1 MRCARWIAGC
11 ALVVLSASHAAA
23 EEPLIFK
30 KEESWGPCPANA
42 VCRQTTELFS
52 TGRLV
57 KTGRVNSK
65 EQVGPMAVER
75 VLGAIRRSGILKKAC
90 PVTAEVADA
99 FIQYSFN
106 VDGLSQTVKLP
117 GCAEELQAIEAALAP
132 PTPKAPEVEETKPA
146 ADEADEPDQGGADAF

>member
-11 ALVVLSASHAAA
+11 ALVVLSASRAAA

-65 EQVGPMAVER
+65 AQVGPMAVER

-99 FIQYSFN
+99 FIQYSFT
-106 VDGLSQTVKLP
+106 VDGLSQTVKAP
-117 GCAEELQAIEAALAP
+117 GCVAELRAIESALAP
-132 PTPKAPEVEETKPA
+132 PVPLAPGTEETESSV
-146 ADEADEPDQGGADAF
+146 DEADQYDPGAAEEF